1 MERFLS
7 MEERRRKYL
16 YPKQQDVSK
25 TYPNTEKKKFQLT
38 SGTTLTWP
46 ILEKVDGDYQDF
58 KIQDK
63 EETSEQ

>member
-1 MERFLS
+1 MLVKLIPIQR
-7 MEERRRKYL
+7 
-16 YPKQQDVSK
+16 
-25 TYPNTEKKKFQLT
+25 KKKFQLT